1 MNINLCLL
9 VSFWHPFICGSNI
22 VFATNMITS
31 CNHAGI
37 FFLLVNISEV
47 YFPKSYVFL
56 EIIIKK
62 QLMHYI
68 YRLEKYYHVKKYYYQ
83 H

>member
-1 MNINLCLL
+1 ML
-9 VSFWHPFICGSNI
+9 VF
-22 VFATNMITS
+22 
-31 CNHAGI
+31 

-47 YFPKSYVFL
+47 YMHYVFL

-68 YRLEKYYHVKKYYYQ
+68 YRLEKYYQAKKYYYQ